1 MLSFQNTEIAFRHKS
16 DSSLRKSHLLFSMMG
31 IPFLVKKGPALVNFA
46 LKSGLPVQGLIRKT
60 LFEQFCGGESIN
72 QTLKTSTQLKSFGV
86 NTILDYSV
94 EGEKNEKGFDACRD
108 EIIKTLEHSKHH
120 REVMFTACKVSG
132 LGNIDLLTKIQA
144 GETLSHQE
152 RDEERRVI
160 RRMEA
165 IALAALRNETPVF
178 FDAEETW
185 FQTWIDEQC
194 EILMKR
200 FNNEKAIVYTTLQ
213 LYRHDRLEYL
223 HNLHAKGKV
232 EGFIPAVKLVR
243 GAYLEKENL
252 RAQTLGYQT
261 PMHANKGATDQDFNL
276 ALRFC
281 LDHIDSIALC
291 AGTHNEESCYLL
303 THLMKEKGI
312 ANDHPYIAFAQL
324 YGMSDHI
331 SYNLGSEGYRVAKY
345 LPYGPV
351 KSVLPYL
358 FRRAEEN
365 TSIKGQTGRELELIR
380 KELKRRSGK
389 V

>member
-1 MLSFQNTEIAFRHKS
+1 
-16 DSSLRKSHLLFSMMG
+16 
-31 IPFLVKKGPALVNFA
+31 
-46 LKSGLPVQGLIRKT
+46 
-60 LFEQFCGGESIN
+60 
-72 QTLKTSTQLKSFGV
+72 
-86 NTILDYSV
+86 
-94 EGEKNEKGFDACRD
+94 
-108 EIIKTLEHSKHH
+108 
-120 REVMFTACKVSG
+120 
-132 LGNIDLLTKIQA
+132 
-144 GETLSHQE
+144 
-152 RDEERRVI
+152 
-160 RRMEA
+160 MED
-165 IALAALRNETPVF
+165 IALAALRNDTPVF

-261 PMHANKGATDQDFNL
+261 PMQANKGATDQDFNL

>member
-1 MLSFQNTEIAFRHKS
+1 MPYCGSPRFLHSSRISSIDSAEI
-16 DSSLRKSHLLFSMMG
+16 SSC
-31 IPFLVKKGPALVNFA
+31 A
-46 LKSGLPVQGLIRKT
+46 SG
-60 LFEQFCGGESIN
+60 
-72 QTLKTSTQLKSFGV
+72 FGV
-86 NTILDYSV
+86 STTETVPL
-94 EGEKNEKGFDACRD
+94 
-108 EIIKTLEHSKHH
+108 
-120 REVMFTACKVSG
+120 VS
-132 LGNIDLLTKIQA
+132 N
-144 GETLSHQE
+144 
-152 RDEERRVI
+152 
-160 RRMEA
+160 
-165 IALAALRNETPVF
+165 
-178 FDAEETW
+178 
-185 FQTWIDEQC
+185 
-194 EILMKR
+194 
-200 FNNEKAIVYTTLQ
+200 
-213 LYRHDRLEYL
+213 
-223 HNLHAKGKV
+223 AKGKV

-261 PMHANKGATDQDFNL
+261 PMQANKGATDQDFNL

-281 LDHIDSIALC
+281 LDHIDIIALC